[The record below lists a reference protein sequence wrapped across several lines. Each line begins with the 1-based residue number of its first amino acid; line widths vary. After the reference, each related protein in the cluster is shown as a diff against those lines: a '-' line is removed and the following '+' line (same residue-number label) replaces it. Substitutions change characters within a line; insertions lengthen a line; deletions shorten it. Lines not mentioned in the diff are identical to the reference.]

1 MVRKLGLIVKV
12 ITVNTANYFS
22 PGSSL
27 LGDPSTVQITYN
39 NSASKIVKVLRDW
52 GGLETVITLDGDPSS
67 DVAT

>member
-22 PGSSL
+22 PGNSL

-39 NSASKIVKVLRDW
+39 NSASKIVKVLRDC
-52 GGLETVITLDGDPSS
+52 GGLETVITLDGDSSS